1 MFRSYRWAIGQN
13 MTVSGTGH
21 SCPILEQIKNQP
33 FTTQRTRRWL
43 SHCALSTRTAFA
55 AGRKTWRRVEGHPG
69 AKESI
74 KFEGFALP
82 HRKSRP
88 VNRAAAISGKQSM
101 QRLFLLTAAGILVFA
116 AANAQ
121 TITNGPADGAH
132 LSAGQIA
139 PTRIQV
145 QMNISQR
152 VTRDGVDE
160 QRRVEEAVRRSLYET
175 AMNECTVISAVFKAG
190 CKMASLNVNSNAQ
203 ERNENLYSINGN
215 ATGTYEL
222 TPQQ

>member
-1 MFRSYRWAIGQN
+1 
-13 MTVSGTGH
+13 
-21 SCPILEQIKNQP
+21 
-33 FTTQRTRRWL
+33 
-43 SHCALSTRTAFA
+43 
-55 AGRKTWRRVEGHPG
+55 
-69 AKESI
+69 
-74 KFEGFALP
+74 
-82 HRKSRP
+82 
-88 VNRAAAISGKQSM
+88 M

-175 AMNECTVISAVFKAG
+175 AMNE
-190 CKMASLNVNSNAQ
+190 
-203 ERNENLYSINGN
+203 
-215 ATGTYEL
+215 
-222 TPQQ
+222 